1 MKTYPHMYT
10 FFLSLAIILTI
21 GIGFI
26 VAAKPTPDPPAATSR
41 FACFEVQNFETTV
54 CFDKSDQF
62 FIRELVADPRITE
75 VFPYGAQSQNVIATI
90 EEVAT
95 ALGD

>member
-1 MKTYPHMYT
+1 MKAYLGVGV
-10 FFLSLAIILTI
+10 LSALVL
-21 GIGFI
+21 I
-26 VAAKPTPDPPAATSR
+26 VGGTMFAAKPQPDPPATTSR

-62 FIRELVADPRITE
+62 LIRELVADPRITE
-75 VFPYGAQSQNVIATI
+75 VFPYGGQTHNVVATI